1 MTNWILNRR
10 HFLKAVGITAGLQL
24 VTKRS
29 SARQTTARQPNILVI
44 HVDQHRIDCLGTYG
58 NTDIKTPNI
67 DQLGADGVRYINSF
81 CPFPVCTPSRYS
93 LLCGQYVHEHNGWT
107 NSSTLAPD
115 IITFPKI
122 LRTAGYR
129 TKAVGKMHFTPT
141 YLDVGFDELLLA
153 EQDGPGR
160 WDDDYHRY
168 LMRHGLVDH
177 NDLEDQLVDEYRKSA
192 RKEYWD
198 TCGALV
204 SNLPEK
210 HHSTTW
216 IADRAMETLRSW
228 DNRGQQLLMVG
239 FIKPHHPF
247 DPPAPWRKMYNP
259 GKLSILTGWTDKCYD
274 YDLKYSRGYFPNDT
288 LTEPVLRRVMAYY
301 YASISQI
308 DHHVGRM
315 LRLLRQK
322 GIYEDTL
329 VVYTADHGDFMGFH
343 HMLLKGN
350 YMYDPL
356 IKVPLIIKWPGN
368 ERGGTVSQRMVNNID
383 LAPTLCRLAGCL
395 PAPQMHGRALQDP
408 GGGHDLIFAEAD
420 GGRQVMVRSGS
431 SMLILADPRSENLF
445 FDLRKDPL
453 EMNNLYSS
461 PEYHDEVQRMTAVL
475 SAWRCKDSKPQAYQH
490 YDAPQVHQPNAPSHD
505 LSHRDVIIQYY
516 RDKMLTLQGRK

>member
-1 MTNWILNRR
+1 
-10 HFLKAVGITAGLQL
+10 
-24 VTKRS
+24 
-29 SARQTTARQPNILVI
+29 
-44 HVDQHRIDCLGTYG
+44 
-58 NTDIKTPNI
+58 
-67 DQLGADGVRYINSF
+67 
-81 CPFPVCTPSRYS
+81 
-93 LLCGQYVHEHNGWT
+93 
-107 NSSTLAPD
+107 
-115 IITFPKI
+115 
-122 LRTAGYR
+122 
-129 TKAVGKMHFTPT
+129 
-141 YLDVGFDELLLA
+141 
-153 EQDGPGR
+153 
-160 WDDDYHRY
+160 
-168 LMRHGLVDH
+168 
-177 NDLEDQLVDEYRKSA
+177 
-192 RKEYWD
+192 
-198 TCGALV
+198 
-204 SNLPEK
+204 
-210 HHSTTW
+210 
-216 IADRAMETLRSW
+216 
-228 DNRGQQLLMVG
+228 MVG

-247 DPPAPWRKMYNP
+247 DPPAPWHKMYNP